1 MRERKQKIHKVI
13 TEIVKWAL
21 IIMISFLILF
31 PVYWIVMSSIT
42 PSGELFKTPIDYF
55 PDNPTAAS
63 YVFLIKN
70 VGLLQK
76 VGNTIFIVGST
87 IVISTVL
94 CVLAA
99 YAFERF
105 KTKWISVAFAF
116 VIATMLIPEVVIA
129 RPLYEL
135 WRKVKLYDTYLG
147 LIILYISSVI
157 PFTVLILRNFVS
169 EIPVSLEEAAAIDG
183 ASFAQRI
190 FFITIPLM
198 KPAIATVCII
208 NFVTC
213 LNNFFTP
220 LFYSNGIQVLSVAI
234 VQLPLR
240 DNMYAVPWDLVSA
253 MGCIILLPIIVF
265 VAIFEKEIM
274 DGIMAGGVKA

>member
-116 VIATMLIPEVVIA
+116 VIATMLIPEVVTA